1 MAERS
6 YPFFVFR
13 ICLVYWGG
21 RGRGRG
27 RGGGRCVG
35 RCRVGGSSMCQK
47 CIMMCIKIL
56 DFTTIRVS
64 IRILSHNLRGRG
76 CVLLVRVCVRV
87 LLVRVRVRVRVRGL
101 LSVGCV
107 GNIRGCI
114 I

>member
-1 MAERS
+1 
-6 YPFFVFR
+6 
-13 ICLVYWGG
+13 
-21 RGRGRG
+21 
-27 RGGGRCVG
+27 
-35 RCRVGGSSMCQK
+35 MCQK

-64 IRILSHNLRGRG
+64 IRILSHNLRGCGRG

-87 LLVRVRVRVRVRGL
+87 RVLLVRVRVRVRLRGL